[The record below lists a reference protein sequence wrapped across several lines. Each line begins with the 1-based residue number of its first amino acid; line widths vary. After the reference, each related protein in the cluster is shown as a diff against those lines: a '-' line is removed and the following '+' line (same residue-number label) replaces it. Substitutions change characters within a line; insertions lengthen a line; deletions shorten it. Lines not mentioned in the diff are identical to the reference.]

1 MSIEPYSLY
10 DEAALLER
18 LSTGVQRSNQPV
30 MFLVGSGLTAP
41 TKKGDPGVP
50 GVSGVIDLIRAE
62 FGAAQQMELEKQI
75 DDNAN
80 PYQAAFSF
88 LLGRRG
94 QQAANHV
101 IRQAVWQARSATS
114 TKLAN
119 SFSLGGNT
127 PDDVCRSL
135 DTDLDGWSLT
145 PGVDAIGGLI
155 ARYPDHFGR
164 AILTTN
170 FDPLLAVAIARH
182 KGNFFRTVLHRD
194 GNLGQTE
201 GSGCHIIHLH
211 GYWYGADTLHTP
223 RQLSQSRPRLK
234 ASLSSLLKA
243 KTIVVSAY
251 GGWDD
256 VFTDA
261 LMEVVLDDNAY
272 PEIIWTF
279 NATAPQP
286 DQRLVDKLTPG
297 IDRGRVTL
305 YAGIN
310 CQTFFPSLLAN
321 WEKLQPTEPPPVEKY
336 RRSTELQL
344 LATADSFDDQSIA
357 VSAVLEGGE
366 EDRPPKSDVCVGR
379 EKELDEIITASQ
391 RACFIT
397 GFGGQGKSTI
407 AAMYFANAQENGAF
421 DLFVW
426 RDCKEEGERF
436 ENQLIDIIVRL
447 SEGASSANELS
458 QQRMEM
464 LAELL
469 AKLGGTKRILFV
481 FDNVDHYVDLENQRL
496 TGNADA
502 FLTAFLNLPGASR
515 LVFTCRPDMRY
526 HDDRVLTLN
535 IGGLDIA
542 AAMELFVKRDALA
555 PTSEIRQAHKITN
568 GHAFWLDLIAAQTA
582 KKAPELDLRSI
593 LDQIV
598 QGSGTLPA
606 STLSTLGAIWQTL
619 HDRQKIVLQTMAE
632 TVRPETVQTVGDY
645 LSGRINFNQVN
656 RAVKALRDLNLIVVK
671 PRRGSEDLLE
681 LHPLVR
687 EFIKRTFP
695 LQERLS
701 FIDAIIQVYLRFMG
715 IHKAETAR
723 SHQVLEHW
731 TENAELYVEAGK
743 LDAAFDCLAEVGA
756 DFYKSA
762 APGEFARAARILFRA
777 VSWSEHA
784 SYKRFD
790 QVFTYFFKILVNL
803 GRSEEYQELI
813 ERYHETVPSKDVRY
827 INYCDLRCMM
837 HWTRMEFKEAI
848 EWGEKGKN
856 LKDKTDVDTQW
867 STNHNLALAQ
877 RDFGQPDIAMLAFL
891 RGTPI
896 EKLIDPEEFDDERDP
911 SFYGNIGRCLHLMG
925 QIDPALICYR
935 KSALLL
941 QKDRRPHVENQGFV
955 RSWIGELLLAKG
967 DLCSAKAFFQAAKS
981 KWRFI
986 APQRVSSLDETLR
999 DIESQTLH
1007 CVPLNASNSE
1017 RYVLAWINEREHH
1030 FEKV

>member
-1 MSIEPYSLY
+1 MSTAADILY

-18 LSTGVQRSNQPV
+18 LTTGVQRSKQPV
-30 MFLVGSGLTAP
+30 IFLVGSGLTAP
-41 TKKGDPGVP
+41 IREGGAGVP
-50 GVSGVIDLIRAE
+50 GVRGVIELIKAE
-62 FGAAQQMELEKQI
+62 FNPDQQTELEKQI
-75 DDNAN
+75 CESAN

-101 IRQAVWQARSATS
+101 IRQAVWQARSVVS

-119 SFSLGGNT
+119 SFSLLGNT

-145 PGVDAIGGLI
+145 PGVEAIGGLI
-155 ARYPDHFGR
+155 ATYPDHFGR

-170 FDPLLAVAIARH
+170 FDPLLGIAIARS
-182 KGNFFRTVLHRD
+182 KGSFFRTVLHRD
-194 GNLGQTE
+194 GNLSQTE
-201 GSGCHIIHLH
+201 GTGCHIIHLH

-223 RQLSQSRPRLK
+223 RQLNQSRPRLK
-234 ASLSSLLKA
+234 ASLSTLLKA

-279 NATAPQP
+279 HAAAPEL
-286 DQRLVDKLTPG
+286 DQRLIEKLAPG
-297 IDRGRVTL
+297 MDRGRVTL

-310 CQTFFPSLLAN
+310 CQTFLPALLAK
-321 WEKLQPTEPPPVEKY
+321 WEKSQPTRNPLVEKNQ
-336 RRSTELQL
+336 STELQF
-344 LATADSFDDQSIA
+344 LATADVAENQL
-357 VSAVLEGGE
+357 SAASEVLEGGE
-366 EDRPPKSDVCVGR
+366 EDRPPQSDICVGR
-379 EKELDEIITASQ
+379 EKELDEITSSPQ

-407 AAMYFANAQENGAF
+407 AAKYFAIAQESEAF

-436 ENQLIDIIVRL
+436 ENQVIDIIVRL
-447 SEGASSANELS
+447 SEGASSAGELS
-458 QQRMEM
+458 QQQMET

-469 AKLGGTKRILFV
+469 AKLGGSKKMLFV
-481 FDNVDHYVDLENQRL
+481 FDNVDHYVDLENQKL

-502 FLTAFLNLPGASR
+502 FLSAFLNSPSGSR
-515 LVFTCRPDMRY
+515 LVFTCRPDIRY
-526 HDDRVLTLN
+526 QDTRILTLN
-535 IGGLDIA
+535 ISGLDMA
-542 AAMELFVKRDALA
+542 AALELFAKRNAIA
-555 PTSEIRQAHKITN
+555 PPAEIRYAHKITN

-582 KKAPELDLRSI
+582 KKAPELKLRDI

-606 STLSTLGAIWQTL
+606 STLSTLSSIWQTL
-619 HDRQKIVLQTMAE
+619 HERQKIVLQTMAE

-656 RAVKALRDLNLIVVK
+656 RAVKALRDINLIVVK
-671 PRRGSEDLLE
+671 PRRGAEDLLE

-695 LQERLS
+695 PQERMS

-715 IHKAETAR
+715 IHKQATER
-723 SHQVLEHW
+723 SYKVLEHW
-731 TENAELYVEAGK
+731 TESAELYVQAGK
-743 LDAAFDCLAEVGA
+743 IGAAFDCLAEVCA
-756 DFYKSA
+756 EFYKS

-777 VSWSEHA
+777 TDWTKHA

-790 QVFTYFFKILVNL
+790 QVFTIFFRILVNL
-803 GRSEEYQELI
+803 GRSEEYLDLI
-813 ERYHETVPSKDVRY
+813 EQYNATVPAKDVRY
-827 INYCDLRCMM
+827 INYCDLRSMM
-837 HWTRMEFKEAI
+837 HWTRTEFKEAI
-848 EWGEKGKN
+848 EWGEKGKD
-856 LKDKTDVDTQW
+856 LKDKTDVDTKY
-867 STNHNLALAQ
+867 STEHHLALAQ
-877 RDFGQPDIAMLAFL
+877 RDYGRPDTALIYFL
-891 RGTPI
+891 HGASI
-896 EKLIDPEEFDDERDP
+896 EKLIDPDEFDEQRDP
-911 SFYGNIGRCLHLMG
+911 SFYGNVGRCLHLMG

-941 QKDRRPHVENQGFV
+941 QKDRNPHVENQGFV

-967 DLCSAKAFFQAAKS
+967 DFCSAKAFLQAAKS
-981 KWRFI
+981 KWRLV
-986 APQRVSSLDETLR
+986 APQRAVSIDEKLKE
-999 DIESQTLH
+999 IESQTLD

-1017 RYVLAWINEREHH
+1017 RYVLAWINERERH
-1030 FEKV
+1030 FVRV